1 MIVHRNEFLNKIL
14 FIAGKFHFFEI
25 INSRWAD
32 SVEMYGIKIDA
43 IDHDYGQK

>member
-1 MIVHRNEFLNKIL
+1 MIVRPDEFLNKIL

-32 SVEMYGIKIDA
+32 SVEMCGIKIDA
-43 IDHDYGQK
+43 IDHDNGEK